1 MVRAEGHLVWV
12 GEMRN
17 VIALAIRK
25 PRDEKC
31 LKDCPS
37 PFIFTGIR
45 GIREMTKWKNDL
57 FDKLNI
63 RKFLVRNVNNYDK
76 NRNHHLDS
84 PGSWNKLKMCRHN
97 AHNASPPASLGW
109 CLPKEIFRLR
119 NVAGIPRKLAAAQC
133 PMFVI
138 GWIVFVKSIFVLEMK
153 VPLVAVIAHITG
165 PVRLFLW
172 IFSLTRHR
180 HQFVCQ
186 PLSNILYIFL
196 KTSLCQYEQNFHIES
211 KRLIKSTL
219 IWWHWLKGVSEKS
232 QLNDS
237 GCVFAMLQFCCH
249 LTSAQLTAVQCS
261 PWSSS
266 GVRAGKIDIR
276 PGHQS
281 HEAFFISPRPGI
293 YCFTS
298 PGLGGRLC
306 PDPIITSV
314 MNRVMNELNKIE
326 HEAFDYRV

>member
-1 MVRAEGHLVWV
+1 MHT
-12 GEMRN
+12 M
-17 VIALAIRK
+17 
-25 PRDEKC
+25 P
-31 LKDCPS
+31 
-37 PFIFTGIR
+37 
-45 GIREMTKWKNDL
+45 
-57 FDKLNI
+57 
-63 RKFLVRNVNNYDK
+63 
-76 NRNHHLDS
+76 H
-84 PGSWNKLKMCRHN
+84 
-97 AHNASPPASLGW
+97 PPASLGW

-172 IFSLTRHR
+172 LFSLTRHR
-180 HQFVCQ
+180 HQFVC
-186 PLSNILYIFL
+186 LSFSNILYIFL
-196 KTSLCQYEQNFHIES
+196 KTSLCQYEKKLSNRIETFD
-211 KRLIKSTL
+211 KINLDLMTL
-219 IWWHWLKGVSEKS
+219 IERSKWKESIEWFGM
-232 QLNDS
+232 
-237 GCVFAMLQFCCH
+237 CFCDAAILLSPH
-249 LTSAQLTAVQCS
+249 LSWAHCSAVQPLIIIRCQ
-261 PWSSS
+261 
-266 GVRAGKIDIR
+266 GREIDIG

>member
-1 MVRAEGHLVWV
+1 MHT
-12 GEMRN
+12 M
-17 VIALAIRK
+17 
-25 PRDEKC
+25 P
-31 LKDCPS
+31 
-37 PFIFTGIR
+37 
-45 GIREMTKWKNDL
+45 
-57 FDKLNI
+57 
-63 RKFLVRNVNNYDK
+63 
-76 NRNHHLDS
+76 H
-84 PGSWNKLKMCRHN
+84 
-97 AHNASPPASLGW
+97 PPASLGW

-138 GWIVFVKSIFVLEMK
+138 GWIVFVKSIFVLEVK

-249 LTSAQLTAVQCS
+249 LTSAHCSAGSAGLIIIRCQGREDWYRARASESWGILHLTS
-261 PWSSS
+261 TRDLLLYIP
-266 GVRAGKIDIR
+266 GAGRETLPR
-276 PGHQS
+276 PDHHFS
-281 HEAFFISPRPGI
+281 HES
-293 YCFTS
+293 C
-298 PGLGGRLC
+298 
-306 PDPIITSV
+306 
-314 MNRVMNELNKIE
+314 
-326 HEAFDYRV
+326 HEWI